1 MRQVGARA
9 VASPIIIDPRRG
21 GPMAKPRRN
30 PGPLAML
37 NRVWVL
43 HRPLFIRGFAGVA
56 CAALIALSFQARGG
70 ISQAVVTMSEVMQ
83 GEFAAAGLGI
93 GEISITGQAVT
104 READIVKAL
113 AIEPDTSIL
122 SFDVEAARQRLTAL
136 PAVTDATVRKV
147 YPDQLTVTLAEKEPV
162 ARWRTGDG
170 QTFIIDAAGSR
181 IGTAL
186 PLDDKLPL
194 VIGDGAADDASV
206 IIRALQRYPDIYVG
220 LAAVSRLA
228 DRRWDLIYKSGLRVQ
243 LPETG
248 IAQALATLD
257 GYQRDYRLLDRD
269 LSQVDLR
276 VSGMLVVRPV
286 ETAPEDDKAAS

>member
-1 MRQVGARA
+1 LQQVGAKA
-9 VASPIIIDPRRG
+9 AASAIIIDPRRN
-21 GPMAKPRRN
+21 ASVARPRRN
-30 PGPLAML
+30 PGPLATL

-43 HRPLFIRGFAGVA
+43 HRPLILRGVAGLA
-56 CAALIALSFQARGG
+56 CAALIAVSFQARGG
-70 ISQAVVTMSEVMQ
+70 IGQTVVTLSDVMQ
-83 GEFAAAGLGI
+83 GKFAAAGLGI

-113 AIEPDTSIL
+113 GIDTVSSIL
-122 SFDVEAARQRLTAL
+122 SFDVETARQNLLAL
-136 PAVTDATVRKV
+136 PAIADATVRKI
-147 YPDQLTVTLAEKEPV
+147 YPDQLTVTLTEKLPV

-170 QTFIIDAAGSR
+170 ETFIIDALGAR

-186 PLDDKLPL
+186 PLDEKLPL
-194 VIGDGAADDASV
+194 VIGDGAADDAAV
-206 IIRALQRYPDIYVG
+206 IIRALQRYPDIYAG

-248 IAQALATLD
+248 IAQALASLD
-257 GYQRDYRLLDRD
+257 GYQKDYRLLDRD
-269 LSQVDLR
+269 LTQIDLR

-286 ETAPEDDKAAS
+286 EVAPEDEKAAS